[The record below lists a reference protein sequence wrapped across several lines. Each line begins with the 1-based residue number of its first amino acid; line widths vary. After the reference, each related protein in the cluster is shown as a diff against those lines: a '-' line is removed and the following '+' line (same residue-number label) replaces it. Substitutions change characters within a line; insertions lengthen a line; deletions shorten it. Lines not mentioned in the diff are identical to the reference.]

1 MERSEMKKI
10 CEAVL
15 FAAGHSLTYER
26 LSLLLEIS
34 ERATKAFIEEFAR
47 EYNTEDRGIQLIAYK
62 DSCQLCT
69 REEYIDYIRAALS
82 IRRGGNL
89 SNSSLEV
96 LSIIAYHQPVTRAFI
111 EQVRGIDSSYALGSL
126 SEKGLI
132 ECVGKLEAPG
142 RPSLYATTDDFLRTF
157 GLSSLEELPEAG
169 SFGAS
174 GEAVLTSGES
184 ISLEMTDTVTEENE
198 EISDGT
204 AIEAAAKEAAELEEK
219 SAGLENTLA
228 AADELTKSLTESKE
242 EEE

>member
-1 MERSEMKKI
+1 MKKI

-15 FAAGHSLTYER
+15 FAAGHSITYER

-34 ERATKAFIEEFAR
+34 QKATKQFIEEFAR
-47 EYNTEDRGIQLIAYK
+47 EYNNEERGIQLVPYK

-69 REEYIDYIRAALS
+69 REEYIDYIRAALN

-132 ECVGKLEAPG
+132 SCVGKLDAPG

-157 GLSSLEELPEAG
+157 GLNSLDELPEAE
-169 SFGAS
+169 SFAAS
-174 GEAVLTSGES
+174 GEAVLASGETVY
-184 ISLEMTDTVTEENE
+184 IEATDAIKEPEDTD
-198 EISDGT
+198 ST
-204 AIEAAAKEAAELEEK
+204 AIESAAKEAAEIEAEEK
-219 SAGLENTLA
+219 DYNNLVA
-228 AADELTKSLTESKE
+228 AADELSRTLSDTSGDGQ
-242 EEE
+242 

>member
-34 ERATKAFIEEFAR
+34 ERATKDFIEEFAR

-96 LSIIAYHQPVTRAFI
+96 LAIVAYNQPVTRAFI
-111 EQVRGIDSSYALGSL
+111 DTVRGVDSSYATSSL
-126 SEKGLI
+126 LEKELI
-132 ECVGKLEAPG
+132 AVTGHLDAPG
-142 RPSLYATTDDFLRTF
+142 RPSLLCTTDKFLRVF
-157 GLSSLEELPEAG
+157 GLSSLSELPPAEQLIMAPPETG
-169 SFGAS
+169 EQTELEIPTVNDAS
-174 GEAVLTSGES
+174 SA
-184 ISLEMTDTVTEENE
+184 
-198 EISDGT
+198 DGT
-204 AIEAAAKEAAELEEK
+204 PVEEPT
-219 SAGLENTLA
+219 A
-228 AADELTKSLTESKE
+228 
-242 EEE
+242 